1 MKKKILVTGG
11 AGFIG
16 SHVARELVEAG
27 YSVRA
32 FDNLDAQVHGEL
44 ASRPQYL
51 PDGVELVRGDVRDPV
66 AVRHALEDIDA
77 VYHFAASVGVGQS
90 MYRIHDYTAVN
101 DLGTACL
108 LEAIV
113 ENPIEKLVV
122 ASSMSIYGEGLY
134 VDADGKTYESTRR
147 SSDALAEGD
156 WEPRDSKGRPLQP
169 KPTPE
174 TKPAALESIYAL
186 GKHAQ
191 EQAALIVGRAYDI
204 PVTALRFFN
213 VYGPHQALSNPYTGV
228 LAIFASRCMNNRPPM
243 IFEDGEQRRDFVHV
257 HDVARACRLALES
270 TRANGQTF
278 NIGSGKSYSV
288 REVADGIARVLDRSH
303 LQPEITGEYRVGDI
317 RHCFADISR
326 AKAVLG
332 YAPRIELEDGLYEM
346 TEWLATQ
353 VAVDHVARARSELQ
367 ERGLTL

>member
-1 MKKKILVTGG
+1 MTKNILVTGG

-27 YSVRA
+27 YRVRA
-32 FDNLDAQVHGEL
+32 FDNLDPQVHGEL

-51 PDGVELVRGDVRDPV
+51 PKEVELIRGDVRDPV
-66 AVRHALEDIDA
+66 AVRQALEDIDA
-77 VYHFAASVGVGQS
+77 VFHFAASVGVGQS

-122 ASSMSIYGEGLY
+122 ASGMSIYGEGLY
-134 VDADGKTYESTRR
+134 VDAEGRSHENTRR
-147 SSDALAEGD
+147 TPDALALGD
-156 WEPRDSKGRPLQP
+156 WEPRDPKGRPLQP
-169 KPTPE
+169 RPTPE
-174 TKPAALESIYAL
+174 SKPAALESIYAL
-186 GKHAQ
+186 GTHAR

-204 PVTALRFFN
+204 PIVALRFFS
-213 VYGPHQALSNPYTGV
+213 VYGPHQALSNPYTGA
-228 LAIFASRCMNNRPPM
+228 LAIFASRLMNNRPPV

-257 HDVARACRLALES
+257 HDAARACRLALES
-270 TRANGQTF
+270 DRANGLTL
-278 NIGSGKSYSV
+278 NIGSGQSYTV
-288 REVADGIARVLDRSH
+288 REVAQGISRVLGRSQ
-303 LQPEITGEYRVGDI
+303 LQPEITGEYRMGDV
-317 RHCFADISR
+317 RHCYADISR

-332 YAPRIELEDGLYEM
+332 FTPEVTLDEGLLEL
-346 TEWLATQ
+346 TRWLATQ